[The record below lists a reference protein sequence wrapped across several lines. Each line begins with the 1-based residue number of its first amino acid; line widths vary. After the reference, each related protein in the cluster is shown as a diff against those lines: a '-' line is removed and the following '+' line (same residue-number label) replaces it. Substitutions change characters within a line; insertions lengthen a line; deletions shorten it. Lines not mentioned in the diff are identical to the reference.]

1 MKRLPLISLALTLA
15 IACCGKP
22 DPVDNKAAAAAA
34 KLPDVKRPAPSATG
48 EPHVATAPAEAL
60 PAAAAAIPA
69 TLHGRWGLSPAD
81 CMSGRSDAKGLLVVT
96 TGEMRFYES
105 RAVPSADVQTDSGS
119 MSGHFAFTGE
129 GQSWSRYEALKL
141 DKQMLVRTEANPT
154 ASFSYAKCS

>member
-22 DPVDNKAAAAAA
+22 DPVDETATGAAAT
-34 KLPDVKRPAPSATG
+34 LPDVARPAPSAIG
-48 EPHVATAPAEAL
+48 EPHVATAPAAPL
-60 PAAAAAIPA
+60 PAAATAIPA
-69 TLHGRWGLSPAD
+69 SLQGRWGLSPAD
-81 CMSGRSDAKGLLVVT
+81 CMPGRSDAKGLLMVT
-96 TGEMRFYES
+96 SGEMRFYES
-105 RAVPSADVQTDSGS
+105 RAVPSGDVQTDPKS

-129 GQSWSRYEALKL
+129 GQSWSKYEALKI